1 MQFYADVAKIKR
13 WREERHW
20 SQEHLADLAGI
31 GLRTIQRVEQ
41 GEKASGETLKAL
53 AAAFDVDVMA
63 LTVDAQ
69 SEARAQSRQKVARKG
84 AALRLSFWISL
95 ACYLFGMVLFTGIN
109 IGTGSYVMM
118 WAMIWWTVGT
128 AGHGLAVVLYELV
141 TRHKALTGVQE
152 LTSGGGLP

>member
-1 MQFYADVAKIKR
+1 LEFIMQFYADAAKIKR

-41 GEKASGETLKAL
+41 GEKASRDTLTAL
-53 AAAFDVDVMA
+53 AAAFNVDVMT

-69 SEARAQSRQKVARKG
+69 SEARAREKRKVARGG

-95 ACYLFGMVLFTGIN
+95 ASYIFGMILFTGIN

-128 AGHGLAVVLYELV
+128 AGHGLAVVLFELV
-141 TRHKALTGVQE
+141 ARHKEMMSAVE
-152 LTSGGGLP
+152 

>member
-1 MQFYADVAKIKR
+1 MQFHADAAKIRR

-31 GLRTIQRVEQ
+31 GLRTIQRIER
-41 GEKASGETLKAL
+41 GEKASRESLMAL
-53 AAAFDVDVMA
+53 AAAFNVDVMA

-95 ACYLFGMVLFTGIN
+95 ASYLFGMVLFAGIN
-109 IGTGSYVMM
+109 IGTGSYVLM

-141 TRHKALTGVQE
+141 TRHKALMSAAE
-152 LTSGGGLP
+152 